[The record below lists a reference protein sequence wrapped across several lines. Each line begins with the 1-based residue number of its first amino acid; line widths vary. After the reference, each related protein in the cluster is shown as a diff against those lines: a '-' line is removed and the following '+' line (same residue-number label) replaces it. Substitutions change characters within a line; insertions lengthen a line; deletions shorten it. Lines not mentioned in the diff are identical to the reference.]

1 MKRFLMALA
10 AFGVLAPCAWAG
22 NDTKR
27 GQAGA
32 SELLINPWARSS
44 GWGGANAG
52 NIRGVESM
60 MLNVGGLAY
69 VRRTDLIG
77 SYSRWMS
84 GSGIGINTIGLG
96 QRVSATGVMGVTFMS
111 INLGDA
117 IETTYEQ
124 PEGTGRTF
132 SPSLFNLGLAYSQ
145 KFSDRITAGLTL
157 RTIYQSIANASALGV
172 SFDLGIQYQTGEDD
186 RFKFGVALRNVGPK
200 MVYGGEGLSFRGNRD
215 AIGLTVSNRTAPFE
229 LPALLNIGASY
240 DAIKTDQVRLTPA
253 FTFTS
258 NSYTKDQLQPGIE
271 AGFLRDMFQVRAG
284 YTVYQ
289 DFIKSESVATDV
301 NRGFSAG
308 ATFQLMVGKGKVEAT
323 DVITNPDGTPSGPV
337 KSGEGKS
344 VLGIDFSY
352 RDTNLWGGTYTIGL
366 VYSL

>member
-1 MKRFLMALA
+1 MKRLLLVLA
-10 AFGVLAPCAWAG
+10 ASGVLAQCAWAG

-69 VRRTDLIG
+69 VRRTDLIA
-77 SYSRWMS
+77 SYSRWMA
-84 GSGIGINTIGLG
+84 GSGISINTIGFG
-96 QRVSATGVMGVTFMS
+96 QRLSSTGVLGVTLMNV
-111 INLGDA
+111 NLGDA

-145 KFSDRITAGLTL
+145 KFSDRITAGLVL
-157 RTIYQSIANASALGV
+157 RTIYQSISNASALGV
-172 SFDLGIQYQTGEDD
+172 AFDLGIQYQTGKDN

-200 MVYGGEGLSFRGNRD
+200 MVYGGEGLSFKGTRD

-240 DAIKTDQVRLTPA
+240 DVLKTDQVRLTPA

-258 NSYTKDQLQPGIE
+258 NSYTRDQLQPGLEI
-271 AGFLRDMFQVRAG
+271 GFLRDMFQVRSG
-284 YTVYQ
+284 YTLYQ
-289 DFIKSESVATDV
+289 DFLKSESAATDV
-301 NRGFSAG
+301 NTGFSAG

-323 DVITNPDGTPSGPV
+323 DVETTAGNSGAV

-344 VLGIDFSY
+344 ILGIDFSY
-352 RDTNLWGGTYTIGL
+352 RSTNLWGGTYTVGL
-366 VYSL
+366 VYTL